1 MMSVSTLIDFLMNL
15 LRDEDAKAAFDQDPQ
30 GELTR
35 NGLDGV
41 SAQDVRDARLIMADD
56 GGVRPRSE
64 GGSSS
69 NHSDPVREIHHT
81 TNHYEI
87 NQGHTVGD
95 IDQTLNVINIDDRD
109 TVVVDSFNSADTN
122 DIDVVAIQDNST
134 DIDIEDSFNENE
146 PESEPAPA
154 DEASTDPAEEPVAED
169 APAEP
174 EIGIDPVE
182 STPGDEGFGAE
193 PEVGIDPVESEPVDE
208 PELETAIV

>member
-1 MMSVSTLIDFLMNL
+1 MSVSTLIDFLMNL
-15 LRDEDAKAAFDQDPQ
+15 LRDEDARAAFEQDPQ

-35 NGLDGV
+35 NGLDCV

-81 TNHYEI
+81 TNNYEI

-134 DIDIEDSFNENE
+134 DIDIEDSFNENGPE
-146 PESEPAPA
+146 PEPT
-154 DEASTDPAEEPVAED
+154 DEVSTDPVEEPAAGD

-182 STPGDEGFGAE
+182 SAPVDEGFGPE
-193 PEVGIDPVESEPVDE
+193 PEVSIDPVESEPVDE